1 MQQKDFHDILKRY
14 LDGKASPDDEKIID
28 AWYEAMGKGPHS
40 LLSNEEESDLES
52 RYWSTISGHVKRM
65 KTIPQ
70 VVSLPEK
77 RRGTVVLWYASGI
90 AASLLLFMAFYFY
103 RSDTS
108 VLVTHVTPP
117 EVTTHTWT
125 HIVNTDNATKRV
137 TLPDGSGLTLEPQS
151 RLKYS
156 SLFNQTTRDVYF
168 EGDALFEVQRDEQR
182 PFIVHTREVTTTVL
196 GTSFRVR
203 ALEKDKDITVAVRTG
218 RVSVSAPHVD
228 KEERDP
234 DAAEIILTPN
244 QQVIYDRYEK
254 TILRKLVEV
263 PLPILPPE
271 KVKLMRF
278 EEGHV
283 AEIFDAIEKVYG
295 VEIVFDKERFSSCA
309 LTTSISDGGLYN
321 RLDIICKAIGAEYTL
336 HDHQIEIKGTGCN

>member
-14 LDGKASPDDEKIID
+14 LAGKASPDDEKIID

-40 LLSNEEESDLES
+40 LLSDQEESELES
-52 RYWSTISGHVKRM
+52 RYWSAISGHVKRT
-65 KTIPQ
+65 KTNHQ
-70 VVSLPEK
+70 VVFQPAM
-77 RRGTVVLWYASGI
+77 RRDAVVWWYASGM
-90 AASLLLFMAFYFY
+90 AASLLLFIVFYIY
-103 RSDTS
+103 RDDTKK
-108 VLVTHVTPP
+108 LVEHVVPWRE
-117 EVTTHTWT
+117 EVTWT
-125 HIVNTDNATKRV
+125 QIVNTEKTAKQF
-137 TLPDGSGLTLEPQS
+137 TLPDGSHVTFEPQS

-156 SLFNQTTRDVYF
+156 SLFNQDVRDVYF

-182 PFIVHTREVTTTVL
+182 PFVVHAAEVTTTVL

-203 ALEKDKDITVAVRTG
+203 ALEEDKNITVAVRTG
-218 RVSVSAPHVD
+218 RVSVHAVHEDEKV
-228 KEERDP
+228 RDP
-234 DAAEIILTPN
+234 KPDEIILTPN

-278 EEGHV
+278 EEGSV
-283 AEIFDAIEKVYG
+283 AEIFNAIEKVYG
-295 VEIVFDKERFSSCA
+295 VEIVFDKDRFSSCA

>member
-1 MQQKDFHDILKRY
+1 MEQKDFHDILKRY
-14 LDGKASPDDEKIID
+14 LAGKASPDDEKIID
-28 AWYEAMGKGPHS
+28 AWYQSMGKGPHV
-40 LLSNEEESDLES
+40 LLSDQEESDLES
-52 RYWSTISGHVKRM
+52 RYWSTISGHVKR
-65 KTIPQ
+65 TRTNPQ
-70 VVSLPEK
+70 AVSLPEK

-90 AASLLLFMAFYFY
+90 AASLLLMVAFYVY
-103 RSDTS
+103 WDDTS
-108 VLVTHVTPP
+108 VLETHVAPGV
-117 EVTTHTWT
+117 ETHTWT
-125 HIVNTDNATKRV
+125 HIVNTEPMTKRV
-137 TLPDGSGLTLEPQS
+137 TLPDGTAVTLEPQS

-156 SLFNQTTRDVYF
+156 SLFNQTSRDVYF

-182 PFIVHTREVTTTVL
+182 PFIVHTAEVTTTVL

-218 RVSVSAPHVD
+218 RVSVNAHQEN
-228 KEERDP
+228 KKERDP
-234 DAAEIILTPN
+234 RIAEIILTPN
-244 QQVIYDRYEK
+244 QQVIYDRHEK
-254 TILRKLVEV
+254 TMQRELVAV

-271 KVKLMRF
+271 KVKVMRF
-278 EEGHV
+278 EEGPV

-295 VEIVFDKERFSSCA
+295 VEIIFDRERFSSCA

>member
-14 LDGKASPDDEKIID
+14 LAGKASPDDEKIID

-40 LLSNEEESDLES
+40 LLSDQEESDLES
-52 RYWSTISGHVKRM
+52 RYWSTISGHVKRT
-65 KTIPQ
+65 KNISEAVPLPQ
-70 VVSLPEK
+70 K
-77 RRGTVVLWYASGI
+77 RRGRVIMWYASGI
-90 AASLLLFMAFYFY
+90 AASLLLFMAAYIY
-103 RSDTS
+103 KDDTKK
-108 VLVTHVTPP
+108 LVEHAVPWMETP
-117 EVTTHTWT
+117 TWT
-125 HIVNTDNATKRV
+125 HIVNTEKTAKRF
-137 TLPDGSGLTLEPQS
+137 TLPDGSHVTFQPQS

-156 SLFNQTTRDVYF
+156 SLFNQNTRDVFF

-182 PFIVHTREVTTTVL
+182 PFIVHAEEVTTTVL

-218 RVSVSAPHVD
+218 RVAVHAVHED
-228 KEERDP
+228 KKTDDP
-234 DAAEIILTPN
+234 KPDEIILTPN
-244 QQVIYDRYEK
+244 QQVIYDRNEK

-263 PLPILPPE
+263 PLPVLPPE
-271 KVKLMRF
+271 KMKLMRF
-278 EEGHV
+278 EEGPV
-283 AEIFDAIEKVYG
+283 AEIFEAIEKVYG

-336 HDHQIEIKGTGCN
+336 HEHQIEIKGSGCN